1 MSNFVVGVTGGIGSG
16 KTTVTDLIAQ
26 YGVTVVDADVIA
38 REVVAPKSQGLRQ
51 IIKHFGKG
59 ILLADGTLDRSALRE
74 RVFSHPADKTWL
86 DNLLHPLIR
95 KEMAAQTMAAS
106 SDYCILSVPLLVEN
120 GLQSL
125 VSRVLVVDV
134 PESIQLERAIARDKS
149 NEQIIRA
156 IMQNQCS
163 RKQRLA
169 VADDVVDN
177 SEGKEHLDQQV
188 QMLHEKYLHLASTH
202 K

>member
-1 MSNFVVGVTGGIGSG
+1 
-16 KTTVTDLIAQ
+16 
-26 YGVTVVDADVIA
+26 
-38 REVVAPKSQGLRQ
+38 
-51 IIKHFGKG
+51 
-59 ILLADGTLDRSALRE
+59 
-74 RVFSHPADKTWL
+74 
-86 DNLLHPLIR
+86 
-95 KEMAAQTMAAS
+95 MAAQTMAAS

-134 PESIQLERAIARDKS
+134 PESIQLERATARDKS